1 MYAVSESVLLNYGS
15 FLSIHFKILELQ
27 MESSCAIKFSNLWKE
42 YMKVLEE
49 TKWAFDLTLRNPVEK
64 FFKSSPVYKFI
75 RSFKIQNKINTARS

>member
-1 MYAVSESVLLNYGS
+1 
-15 FLSIHFKILELQ
+15 
-27 MESSCAIKFSNLWKE
+27 MESSYAIKFSNLWKE

-75 RSFKIQNKINTARS
+75 RSFKIQNKINTARSLVELVEASSSLTQVECLTSI

>member
-1 MYAVSESVLLNYGS
+1 M
-15 FLSIHFKILELQ
+15 K
-27 MESSCAIKFSNLWKE
+27 SSYAIKFSNLWKE